1 MDLTTLL
8 KVGDQVRITKSSRN
22 WVSDMNKYANKVVTV
37 TKVNTK
43 SICFDDDGDWGW
55 VYGDGHFE
63 ILKWKVY
70 ELW

>member
-1 MDLTTLL
+1 MDLTKLL

-22 WVSDMNKYANKVVTV
+22 WTSNMDKYADKVVTV
-37 TKVNTK
+37 TKVSRT
-43 SICFDDDGDWGW
+43 SIRFNDDGDWNW

-63 ILKWKVY
+63 ILKCKVY